1 MGALDKNIDTM
12 SGLTGILTTLLGKK
26 GGTQTDT
33 TSGGT
38 ETKQTQLDVGAMMKQ
53 LLEGAGTAGYGK
65 AGLAHTLTSGKRAGV
80 YGGKS
85 TELNL
90 NDLLSR
96 ITTEASIAGAP
107 TTVNRNPS
115 STTRSGVGSQAG
127 MVSGAGAGLGAL
139 ALLAGSKSG
148 KKAIKD
154 MWDSLGTSNIPSEPL
169 GGSFGDS
176 GMLGS
181 AADWGLPDSAAGAG
195 DAASFG
201 NADMLGTS
209 ADWGF
214 DAVDSFS
221 SFGDAGS
228 FGDADILGSSA
239 DWGFDAAGSA
249 GDATGT
255 PIGAGLKI
263 LSGDVQG
270 GVESG
275 IGYAIGSMTPLGPIG
290 GAIGSAIAEP
300 VFEAASDIVQT
311 IGDLGDSLICTE
323 LHRQGILPTH
333 IYYADSAFGKTLPIT
348 TVRGYHLFAR
358 PYVRLM
364 TKSKTATWAASVLAL
379 PWANEMA
386 YRMGTISKGNKFG
399 AFLLWTGVPFFSM
412 LDLIVNGKELAN
424 G

>member
-1 MGALDKNIDTM
+1 MADPLSKNIDTM
-12 SGLTGILTTLLGKK
+12 AGLTGILTTLLGKK
-26 GGTQTDT
+26 GGTESTT

-65 AGLAHTLTSGKRAGV
+65 AGLAANLTAGKRAGV

-96 ITTEASIAGAP
+96 ITAEASIAGAP
-107 TTVNRNPS
+107 TTINKQPTT
-115 STTRSGVGSQAG
+115 TTRSGVGSQAG
-127 MVSGAGAGLGAL
+127 MVGGGGAGLGAL

-195 DAASFG
+195 NTASFG

-255 PIGAGLKI
+255 PIGAGLKV

-275 IGYAIGSMTPLGPIG
+275 IGYFAGSAIGGPIG

-300 VFEAASDIVQT
+300 VFEAASDILQAA
-311 IGDLGDSLICTE
+311 GDIVDDCFITTAICTIQGKPDDCAE
-323 LHRQGILPTH
+323 LTVLRQYRDSWLKSNHPEDIQE
-333 IYYADSAFGKTLPIT
+333 YYAVAPAIVQAIQKREDSAVIWNELYRHYLVPAIEAIENGNAALAH
-348 TVRGYHLFAR
+348 TVYRNM
-358 PYVRLM
+358 VN
-364 TKSKTATWAASVLAL
+364 TA
-379 PWANEMA
+379 
-386 YRMGTISKGNKFG
+386 
-399 AFLLWTGVPFFSM
+399 
-412 LDLIVNGKELAN
+412 KELAN